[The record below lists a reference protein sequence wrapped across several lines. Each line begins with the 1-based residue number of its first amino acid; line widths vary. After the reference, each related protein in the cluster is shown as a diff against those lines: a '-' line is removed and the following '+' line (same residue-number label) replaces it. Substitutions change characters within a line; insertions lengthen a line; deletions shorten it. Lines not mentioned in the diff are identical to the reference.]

1 MTSVNVLH
9 VSVTKKDRGD
19 LVSVDWLDCF
29 LL

>member
-1 MTSVNVLH
+1 MTSVNVLR

-19 LVSVDWLDCF
+19 LVSVDWLDF